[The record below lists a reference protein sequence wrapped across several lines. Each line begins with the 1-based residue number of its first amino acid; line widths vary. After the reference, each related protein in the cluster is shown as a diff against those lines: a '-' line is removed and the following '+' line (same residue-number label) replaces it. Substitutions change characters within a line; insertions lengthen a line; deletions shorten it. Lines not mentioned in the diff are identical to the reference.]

1 MTELL
6 TQQVETM
13 MVECKSELKLDDG
26 LDAKLRRVILQ
37 AVYRIMDFCNRDD
50 LPEPLEYTVI
60 SIAEDMLKADGTIE
74 TKQEVTNISR
84 GDVSIAYRNTGISN
98 IGKSL
103 STVDFVKDHEKQLIK
118 YKKFKK
124 L

>member
-26 LDAKLRRVILQ
+26 LDGKLRRVILQ

-74 TKQEVTNISR
+74 TKKEVTNISR